1 METTQSELNFD
12 RGDDLPEEVLVNS
25 KLLLDVFTHLQQ
37 AALQINRLCMAFAV
51 ADDPAPDQ
59 TTPPATESEAPAKKK
74 YYRRPLEEREPWRFV
89 TEAPPLSESCIAF
102 LAAAEFLRDHGLTI
116 GHVTKM
122 LAARW
127 PESGHGVRL
136 SQSTVGNVI
145 RERHNLK
152 WMLRPRTKNSTFP
165 EGQMFWGSMMG
176 EKKLSAAA
184 SIVGNL
190 SISDMTA
197 AKEG

>member
-102 LAAAEFLRDHGLTI
+102 LAAAEFLRDHGLTVDQI
-116 GHVTKM
+116 RKL
-122 LAARW
+122 LAERW
-127 PESGHGVRL
+127 PEKGAGQSL
-136 SQSTVGNVI
+136 SQNTVGNVI
-145 RERHNLK
+145 RERHNMQ
-152 WMLRPRTKNSTFP
+152 WMPRPQHP
-165 EGQMFWGSMMG
+165 GEHFWGCLLG
-176 EKKLSAAA
+176 ERKLAVAA